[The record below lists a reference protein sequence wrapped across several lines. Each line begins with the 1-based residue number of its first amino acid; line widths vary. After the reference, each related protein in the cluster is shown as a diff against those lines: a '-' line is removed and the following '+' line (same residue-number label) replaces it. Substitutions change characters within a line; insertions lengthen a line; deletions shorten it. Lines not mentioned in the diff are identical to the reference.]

1 MHSEVGSDADYRRG
15 TIKLRTLETIPW
27 RISGAADT
35 GVRRVRISRV
45 VDAGAASGVDA
56 TKIFA
61 FDGVSWKTGRAR
73 RIFDSHSNLI
83 SIVLVDYARPKR
95 KNLTNGVPWIR
106 VVKNLK
112 QVRLRRAVWRGSWD
126 RR

>member
-56 TKIFA
+56 TKNFSFA
-61 FDGVSWKTGRAR
+61 GVSWEKGRAR
-73 RIFDSHSNLI
+73 RIFDGWLKSAAPNCLRSLS
-83 SIVLVDYARPKR
+83 SIEPGARGP
-95 KNLTNGVPWIR
+95 LPG
-106 VVKNLK
+106 
-112 QVRLRRAVWRGSWD
+112 
-126 RR
+126 